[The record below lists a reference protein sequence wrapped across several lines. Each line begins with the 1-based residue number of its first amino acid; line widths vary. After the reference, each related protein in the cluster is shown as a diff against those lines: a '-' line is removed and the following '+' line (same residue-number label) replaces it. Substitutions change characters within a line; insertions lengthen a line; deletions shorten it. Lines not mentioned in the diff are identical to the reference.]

1 MMYLSN
7 SDDIMNIRSLRF
19 LKDQEIYKFTLVGI
33 CSSTVVLLF
42 TTLFT
47 SIFGIFYAV
56 SAIMSL
62 EIGVVTAFF
71 IHDKW
76 TFKKIPKSSGTR
88 IRFVKYNIFSLVGFG
103 INELILILLTSRF
116 GIHYIVSECVAI
128 LIVFGFNYIINKKV
142 TWKK

>member
-1 MMYLSN
+1 
-7 SDDIMNIRSLRF
+7 MNRRLRF
-19 LKDQEIYKFTLVGI
+19 LKGQEIYKFMLVGI

-47 SIFGIFYAV
+47 SFFGIFYAV

-71 IHDKW
+71 AHEKW
-76 TFKKIPKSSGTR
+76 TFKKISKINKTST
-88 IRFVKYNIFSLVGFG
+88 RFVKYNIFSLVGFG
-103 INELILILLTSRF
+103 INELTLILLTSKF
-116 GIHYIVSECVAI
+116 GIHYVVSEGIAI
-128 LIVFGFNYIINKKV
+128 LVAFGFNYIINKKI

>member
-1 MMYLSN
+1 MPN
-7 SDDIMNIRSLRF
+7 NDEIMNVRSLRF
-19 LKDQEIYKFTLVGI
+19 LKDQEIYKFILVGI
-33 CSSTVVLLF
+33 CSSVVVLLF

-47 SIFGIFYAV
+47 SIVGIFYAV

-71 IHDKW
+71 AHDRW
-76 TFKKIPKSSGTR
+76 TFKKISKINGTR
-88 IRFVKYNIFSLVGFG
+88 IRFAKYNIFSLIGFV

-116 GIHYIVSECVAI
+116 GIHYIVSECIAI
-128 LIVFGFNYIINKKV
+128 LIVFVFNYIINKKV